1 MKKPI
6 GILGIFLGL
15 GWAWS
20 AGPAPASGQLVS
32 IAIVPFHDQSDA
44 AAPREL
50 LDKIGQALR
59 QRLALSHK
67 DVLPRLVSGEAL
79 ADPASAGVNDLAELG
94 RRQGAKFVVRGGV
107 LAVTSDKSGPE
118 LRCGLQLFADIV
130 DVGTLAI
137 SSLRAEGEGVQS
149 DSLMEDA
156 RRWEAYDWTGPEYSK
171 TALGRALDAVAASLA
186 DQVHAAALDPA
197 SWAAGQAPPVEGQ
210 AAIPPAD
217 DPYQAD
223 QDLQQLVAQA
233 ESLVAN
239 GVAASLDMT
248 PLQQSLEGLQAAM
261 AGKVELMQQAQDTAA
276 ADADIAQRQQELAS
290 LVNDYSQ
297 QVAANP
303 PMADAFAGGGGKPDV
318 LSRTNSLI
326 DGTLS
331 LLQKIQE
338 LRLALGGSG
347 QGQDAYAAE
356 GQEAGGEEYYPP
368 TEEPTA
374 DVSGVVTDEGV
385 PVEGATVTDPETG
398 ISATTDE
405 NGSYTLHGLPGGRIS
420 TLEVSRG
427 SKVVGANRVELR
439 PGMAGISDWSLGS
452 RAGGTRAAA
461 GSIMPSTLVLA
472 SKPGQAGTGRI
483 EGTVLDPQGRPI
495 PRAMVAVKGVGSVRT
510 DSQGRYAIANVPPG
524 AYNVAVQQAGGQVRV
539 QSVKVGGRQTAK
551 TPITYAGAAAPG
563 GKTAQAKVLAP
574 GENTL
579 LKGRVTEGKNKAL
592 GGAKVT
598 VVVPGGAL
606 HVYSNSGGV
615 YQVRGLKPGTYRVL
629 ASKPGFNGASQTAAV
644 QPKKPSTLDFKMTA
658 SSSAAVRQAVASQQ
672 LKKPSPAVVKATSAS
687 SKGAGDSKSASTSK
701 SRSSRTAVKED
712 EKAKTTASSKTAKV
726 STAASRTTA
735 TVAATGS
742 VRGTVIDGKTRQ
754 PVAGA
759 TVSIKG
765 KPGTQTDGSGRFSF
779 QGVAPGSYS
788 VSVRK
793 TGYKSGGGSVT
804 VRAGQTASASISLTK
819 TEVAKPAPTT
829 RVTIKKQD

>member
-1 MKKPI
+1 MKKFI

-59 QRLALSHK
+59 QKLALSHK

-79 ADPASAGVNDLAELG
+79 ADPASAGVNELAEVG
-94 RRQGAKFVVRGGV
+94 RQQGAKFVVRGGV
-107 LAVTSDKSGPE
+107 LAVTSEKSGPE

-149 DSLMEDA
+149 DPLMEDA
-156 RRWEAYDWTGPEYSK
+156 RRWEAYNWTGPEFSK
-171 TALGRALDAVAASLA
+171 TALGRALDAVLA
-186 DQVHAAALDPA
+186 DLAGQVHTAALDPA
-197 SWAAGQAPPVEGQ
+197 SWAAGQAPPGEGE
-210 AAIPPAD
+210 AALPPAS
-217 DPYQAD
+217 DPYQTD
-223 QDLQQLVAQA
+223 QDLQQLIAQA
-233 ESLVAN
+233 ESLIAG
-239 GVAASLDMT
+239 GVAANLDMT
-248 PLQQSLEGLQAAM
+248 PLQQSLEGLQSAM
-261 AGKVELMQQAQDTAA
+261 AGKVELMQQAQDTSAI
-276 ADADIAQRQQELAS
+276 DADLAQRRQGLET

-297 QVAANP
+297 QVSANP
-303 PMADAFAGGGGKPDV
+303 PMADAFSGGGAKPDV
-318 LSRTNSLI
+318 ISRFNNLV
-326 DGTLS
+326 DGTLG

-347 QGQDAYAAE
+347 QGQDDYPPE

-368 TEEPTA
+368 TDEPA
-374 DVSGVVTDEGV
+374 ASVSGVVTDDGV

-398 ISATTDE
+398 ISATTDS
-405 NGSYTLHGLPGGRIS
+405 NGSYTLQGLPGGRIS
-420 TLEVSRG
+420 TLEVARG
-427 SKVVGANRVELR
+427 GRVVGASRVELR
-439 PGMAGISDWSLGS
+439 PGLASVSDLSLGP
-452 RAGGTRAAA
+452 RPGGTRAAA

-472 SKPGQAGTGRI
+472 SKPGQTGTGRI
-483 EGTVLDPQGRPI
+483 EGTVCDPQGKPI
-495 PRAMVAVKGVGSVRT
+495 PRALVSVKGVGAVRT
-510 DSQGRYAIANVPPG
+510 DSRGRYAIANVPPG
-524 AYNVAVQQAGGQVRV
+524 AYSLSVQQAGGQVRV
-539 QSVKVGGRQTAK
+539 QPIKVGGRQTAK
-551 TPITYAGAAAPG
+551 TPVTVASAGAPG
-563 GKTAQAKVLAP
+563 GQAVRAKALAP

-615 YQVRGLKPGTYRVL
+615 YQVRHLKPGSYRVL
-629 ASKPGFNGASQTAAV
+629 ASKPGYNGASQTVAV
-644 QPKKPSTLDFKMTA
+644 QLKKPSTLDFKMTA
-658 SSSAAVRQAVASQQ
+658 SSSASVRQAVASQQ
-672 LKKPSPAVVKATSAS
+672 LKKPASTAVKGTSAS
-687 SKGAGDSKSASTSK
+687 SKGAGDPKSSAAGK
-701 SRSSRTAVKED
+701 QRSSRTSAKED
-712 EKAKTTASSKTAKV
+712 EKAKTTATKTAKL
-726 STAASRTTA
+726 STTASRTATA
-735 TVAATGS
+735 AVAATGS
-742 VRGTVIDGKTRQ
+742 VRGTVIDAKTRQ

-793 TGYKSGGGSVT
+793 TGYKGGGGSVT
-804 VRAGQTASASISLTK
+804 VKAGQTASASISLTK
-819 TEVAKPAPTT
+819 TEVAKTAATT
-829 RVTIKKQD
+829 RVTIKK